1 MAKNKTKTVLG
12 VVRDY
17 SVISVGIALYVLAW
31 AVFLLPNN
39 LMGGGVSGICAMIQ
53 YATGINMGLS
63 NIVINSV
70 LIITALF
77 VVGRGFSIRT
87 VYAIV
92 LSSIGFA
99 YVPEMIPSS
108 FITEFVTENGK
119 LLCTIIGGAM
129 TGLGIGLTF
138 THGGSTGGTDIVA
151 MMISKYRS
159 YTPGR
164 LLLAMDFVIIS
175 ASLLVPS
182 YGADGIAVPFATK
195 FAVAIYAFVLVAVN
209 GYTVDLYLTGSKQ
222 SVQVYVFSKKYK
234 ELSDAIAFDL
244 DRGVT
249 LLHAMGW
256 FQKQESE
263 VIMVV
268 ARKTDL
274 NLILRK
280 VKEVDPNAFISVT
293 TAMGVYGLGF
303 DTIKAKVKKQRN

>member
-1 MAKNKTKTVLG
+1 MAAIKKQSVWHTLNDYAFITLG
-12 VVRDY
+12 
-17 SVISVGIALYVLAW
+17 ILLYVLAW
-31 AVFLLPNN
+31 DVFLIPNN

-63 NIVINSV
+63 NIVINSI

-77 VVGRGFSIRT
+77 VVGRGFSVKT

-92 LSSIGFA
+92 ISSVGFA
-99 YVPEMIPSS
+99 YMPRVIPLDIALD
-108 FITEFVTENGK
+108 FAQENGK

-129 TGLGIGLTF
+129 TGVGIGFTF

-151 MMISKYRS
+151 MMINKYRS
-159 YTPGR
+159 FSPGR

-175 ASLLVPS
+175 ASLFVPS
-182 YGADGIAVPFATK
+182 YDAAGVEVSFLNK

-222 SVQVYVFSKKYK
+222 SVQVYIFSKKYE
-234 ELSDAIAFDL
+234 ELSDAIAFGL

-249 LLHAMGW
+249 LLNAMGW
-256 FQKQESE
+256 FHKQDSK
-263 VIMVV
+263 VIMVI

-274 NLILRK
+274 NIILRR
-280 VKEVDPNAFISVT
+280 VKEVDPDAFISVT
-293 TAMGVYGLGF
+293 SAMGVYGLGF
-303 DTIKAKVKKQRN
+303 DTIKGKTVKRNK